1 MKKRQRLKRGAS
13 SKKRD
18 RLTKVQQFEQTI
30 GQPPVVTKSS
40 ETNPIVSVSTAYHKP
55 FSEKGFDNMVAI
67 LKEKAGTVDREFGDV
82 SIHVPGDSPLVDHFK
97 KHGDKLSENSY
108 MIKGA
113 GVARKSDAGGYDVRF
128 GDAKNNPEVYGLA
141 VKLLAYMNVPA
152 SLHAKSEVP
161 RSGMIKQSVGGKEI
175 SVDFDKHELNMENVR
190 EMSSKLQKA
199 GEEVSGAVGGN
210 WFPCGSAH
218 IEVDK
223 KSPLVAFFKEHGTS
237 RGGNDY
243 TIDGFGRIST
253 YGKEVWLSLEC
264 YPQRTAT
271 EQQALGYQ
279 EPIYSLAMK
288 MLEKMGVK
296 GHVNTWVD

>member
-40 ETNPIVSVSTAYHKP
+40 ETNPIFSMTTAYHKP
-55 FSEKGFDNMVAI
+55 FSEKGFDNMVDI
-67 LKEKAGTVDREFGDV
+67 LREKASTVKQV
-82 SIHVPGDSPLVDHFK
+82 SDEAVLHVEGNSPIIQHLK
-97 KHGDKLSENSY
+97 KNGEK
-108 MIKGA
+108 KGNGYELN
-113 GVARKSDAGGYDVRF
+113 GVTATRSDESGYDIEIQF
-128 GDAKNNPEVYGLA
+128 AKGKREVYGLA
-141 VKLLAYMNVPA
+141 YKLLAYMNIPA
-152 SLHAKSEVP
+152 SLQAKSKNVP
-161 RSGMIKQSVGGKEI
+161 TGAIKENVGGKEI
-175 SVDFDKHELNMENVR
+175 AVDFDRHELNMENVR

-237 RGGNDY
+237 RGSNDY

-279 EPIYSLAMK
+279 EPIYGLAMK